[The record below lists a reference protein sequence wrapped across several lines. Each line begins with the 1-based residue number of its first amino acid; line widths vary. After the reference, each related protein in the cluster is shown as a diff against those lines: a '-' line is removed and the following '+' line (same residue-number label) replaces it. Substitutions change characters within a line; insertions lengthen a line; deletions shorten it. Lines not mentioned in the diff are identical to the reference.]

1 MSGLVSIQ
9 LFPCFDIY
17 QRQFRASGL
26 NKASGLTGLG
36 TTRYFSLLE
45 NCGNE
50 FMMKLLFS
58 WRKINNI
65 TTNWHSFQHFTIIK
79 ITSQIGIQNHL
90 NRRLPAGG
98 MVTDEVEVFMAI
110 GLRHLPFWLCLL
122 KAKRSSNS
130 WKKMLAYT
138 RRRVSGELVFS
149 VSILHKLN
157 PFIICKSW

>member
-9 LFPCFDIY
+9 LFSCFDIY

-36 TTRYFSLLE
+36 STRYFSLLE

-58 WRKINNI
+58 SRKINNM
-65 TTNWHSFQHFTIIK
+65 TTNRHSFQHFTIIK
-79 ITSQIGIQNHL
+79 ITRQIGIQNHQ